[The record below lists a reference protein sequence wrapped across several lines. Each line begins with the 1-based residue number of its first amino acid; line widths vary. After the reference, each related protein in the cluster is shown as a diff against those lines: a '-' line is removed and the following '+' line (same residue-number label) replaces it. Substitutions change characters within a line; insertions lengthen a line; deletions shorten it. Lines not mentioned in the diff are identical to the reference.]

1 MKIGRI
7 EFIPFESTVDR
18 FQNGEPRPGERVV
31 QTLTRIVTDDGAEGY
46 YLGGHGHGDQD
57 GLQEHDR
64 AYITSRVA
72 PLLVGQN
79 PFDRERF
86 WHWMWAAKVPEHLLS
101 VVDMALWDLAGR
113 VAGLPVHKLL
123 GGCRDRIRAYASTY
137 PNVGSPEDYAAH
149 VLECRRQGYPAYKIH
164 PHYFWDPAT
173 GQAAPGRPS
182 HVDWDLRTCRAVR
195 EAVGD
200 GMTLMYD
207 PWGTYHAYADA
218 VRVGRELERLG
229 FYWYEHPMPEYRVE
243 TYVRLAEELEIPICS
258 PEIAEGSLYT
268 RAEWILRRAS
278 DISRIDV
285 LRGGITGAMKTAA
298 LCEAHGVRCE
308 IHMSGFGNLQ
318 VLGATSEDVCEY
330 YERGLLAPGVEYD
343 RTPPYLEQPCDP
355 IDAEGFVAVPTA
367 PGLGYRLRWDYIDDH
382 RLPPA

>member
-1 MKIGRI
+1 MKIDRI
-7 EFIPFESTVDR
+7 EFVPFETTFDR
-18 FQNGEPRPGERVV
+18 FQNGEPQPGARGV
-31 QTLTRIVTDDGAEGY
+31 QTLTRIVTDEGAEGY
-46 YLGGHGHGDQD
+46 YLGGQGHGDQD
-57 GLQEHDR
+57 GLEDHDR
-64 AYITSRVA
+64 AYIAARLA

-123 GGCRDRIRAYASTY
+123 GGCRDRVRAYASTY
-137 PNVGSPEDYAAH
+137 PNLGSPEDYAAH
-149 VLECRRQGYPAYKIH
+149 ALECRRRGYPAYKIH

-173 GQAAPGRPS
+173 RQAAPGRPS
-182 HVDWDLRTCRAVR
+182 HVEWDLRTCQAVR

-200 GMTLMYD
+200 EMTLMYD
-207 PWGTYHAYADA
+207 PWGTYHTYADA
-218 VRVGRELERLG
+218 VRVGRELERLD
-229 FYWYEHPMPEYRVE
+229 FYWYEHPMPEYRIE
-243 TYVRLAEELEIPICS
+243 PYVRLAEELRIPICS

-330 YERGLLAPGVEYD
+330 YERGLLAPNVGYD
-343 RTPPYLEQPCDP
+343 QTPPYLEEPSDP
-355 IDAEGFVAVPTA
+355 MDADGFVTVPTA
-367 PGLGYRLRWDYIDDH
+367 PGLGYRLNWDYIEDH
-382 RLPPA
+382 RLPQE

>member
-1 MKIGRI
+1 MKIDRI
-7 EFIPFESTVDR
+7 EFIPFESRVDR
-18 FQNGEPRPGERVV
+18 FQNGEPQPGQRVV
-31 QTLTRIVTDDGAEGY
+31 QTLTRIVTDEGAEGY

-57 GLQEHDR
+57 GLQSHDQ
-64 AYITSRVA
+64 AYITARIA
-72 PLLVGQN
+72 PLLIGQD

-123 GGCRDRIRAYASTY
+123 GGCRDRVRAYASTY
-137 PNVGSPEDYAAH
+137 PNVGSPQDYARHA
-149 VLECRRQGYPAYKIH
+149 LECRRLGYPAYKIH

-182 HVDWDLRTCRAVR
+182 HVDWDLRTCQAVR
-195 EAVGD
+195 DAVGD
-200 GMTLMYD
+200 DLILMYD
-207 PWGTYHAYADA
+207 PWGTYHTYTDA
-218 VRVGRELERLG
+218 VRVGRELERLD

-243 TYVRLAEELEIPICS
+243 TYVRLAEELRIPICS

-330 YERGLLAPGVEYD
+330 YERGLLAPGVDYD
-343 RTPPYLEQPCDP
+343 RTPPYLREPADP
-355 IDAEGFVAVPTA
+355 MDADGFVTVPTG
-367 PGLGYRLRWDYIDDH
+367 PGLGYRLDWDYIDDH
-382 RLPPA
+382 RLPPP